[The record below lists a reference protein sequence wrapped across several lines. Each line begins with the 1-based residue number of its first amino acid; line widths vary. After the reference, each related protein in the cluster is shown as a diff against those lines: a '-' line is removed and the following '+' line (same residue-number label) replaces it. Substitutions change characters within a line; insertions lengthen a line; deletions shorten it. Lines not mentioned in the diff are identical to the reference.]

1 MSTNATT
8 KSPRDVVIVGAARTP
23 IGRGKREVGIFSDVH
38 PANLLAHVYGA
49 VLDRAGVEAAAV
61 GEVIGGVVTQIGEQ
75 SNNIARS
82 AWLQAGFPVEVPAT
96 TIDLQ
101 CGSSQQAVHLGAAQ
115 IAAGVHDVVLAAG
128 VEHMGRIP
136 MGVGVGDPERG
147 YPWTPEL
154 LDRYA
159 ITSQGISAELIAE
172 RWGLTR
178 TELDELGVRSH
189 ANASRAVEE
198 GRFAEEIAPYVK
210 ADGTVLDADQ
220 GIRPGTSLE
229 VLAKLKPAF
238 KEDGVI
244 TAGTSSQI
252 SDGAAAVLLASREAA
267 ERLGLP
273 IRAEI
278 VDHVVVGVDPVIM
291 LTGPIPATQKILGRN
306 GLTVADI
313 DLFEINEAFA
323 SVVGAWFKELGPD
336 PDRVNVNG
344 GALAL
349 GHPLGSSGARLITTL
364 VHELERSGGELGL
377 STMCT
382 AGGLGTATLIRR
394 VG

>member
-1 MSTNATT
+1 
-8 KSPRDVVIVGAARTP
+8 IVGATRTA
-23 IGRGKREVGIFSDVH
+23 IGRGKREVGAFSDVH
-38 PANLLAHVYGA
+38 PANLLAHVYGE
-49 VLDRAGVEAAAV
+49 VLSRAGVDPADV

-75 SNNIARS
+75 SNNVARS

-115 IAAGVHDVVLAAG
+115 IAAGTHELVLAAG

-159 ITSQGISAELIAE
+159 LTSQGISAELIAS
-172 RWGLTR
+172 RWELTR

-189 ANASRAVEE
+189 ANAAQAVAE
-198 GRFAEEIAPYVK
+198 GRFEREIAPYEK
-210 ADGTVLDADQ
+210 PDGTVIDADQ
-220 GIRPGTSLE
+220 GIRPGTTLE
-229 VLAKLKPAF
+229 VLGKLKPAF

-252 SDGAAAVLLASREAA
+252 SDGAAAVLLASRETA

-278 VDHVVVGVDPVIM
+278 VDHVVTGVDPVIM
-291 LTGPIPATQKILGRN
+291 LTGPIPATQKILERN
-306 GLTVADI
+306 GLTI
-313 DLFEINEAFA
+313 DDVDRVEINEAFA
-323 SVVGAWFKELGPD
+323 SVVLAWGKELQPD
-336 PDRVNVNG
+336 WSKVNVNG

-364 VHELERSGGELGL
+364 VHELERSGTELGL
-377 STMCT
+377 VTMCT

-394 VG
+394 V